1 MKRRRATFRVT
12 LVAVSTLLLGT
23 LVSLPSAAQNDSNQ
37 QVLEQ
42 LNQIRIQQQ
51 RQAADMSRGLPTTG
65 QQAGLLPAPTNTP
78 ATNTG
83 GQNQPAEFPQ
93 SPPPIANGAGG
104 AFAPQAALPAPAIA
118 RPPRPNPNFRVPFSS
133 QQIPLTL
140 EEQATQEQAFAGA
153 ARSMLPMSPEQIHR
167 LRQLYTASQFAAAQP
182 AGAPAKPTST
192 SLFVNLAPGASPPAI
207 RLAEG
212 FVSAL
217 VFLDATG
224 APWPIEAYDIGNP
237 AAFNIQWNKTDNTL
251 MVQASSLYTYGNLAV
266 RLRGLNTP
274 VMLTL
279 IPGQQEVD
287 YRVDVRIPENGPNAI
302 ASPINNGLPPTEG
315 SALLNVLNGI
325 PPAGS
330 KLLRIAGSAGQVWAL
345 GEKLY
350 LRTRLTLLSPGW
362 LATMSSAD
370 GMHAYELQRTPML
383 LVAEDGKAVQLKIEG
398 L

>member
-1 MKRRRATFRVT
+1 MMAGQTTYRIT
-12 LVAVSTLLLGT
+12 LIAVVTLLLSVG
-23 LVSLPSAAQNDSNQ
+23 LFLPLLALSADNNQ

-42 LNQIRIQQQ
+42 LNQIRQQQ
-51 RQAADMSRGLPTTG
+51 QQQQAAVTAQGLAPAGGQQQGLPT
-65 QQAGLLPAPTNTP
+65 
-78 ATNTG
+78 
-83 GQNQPAEFPQ
+83 
-93 SPPPIANGAGG
+93 ANGAARANQFNVDLQPGVN
-104 AFAPQAALPAPAIA
+104 PAASPPMGLPSPAIA

-153 ARSMLPMSPEQIHR
+153 ARNLLPMSPEQIHR
-167 LRQLYTASQFAAAQP
+167 LRQLYSASQFAAAQP
-182 AGAPAKPTST
+182 AGTPAKPTST

-207 RLAEG
+207 RLSEG

-266 RLRGLNTP
+266 RLRGLGTP

-279 IPGQQEVD
+279 LPGQQEVD
-287 YRVDVRIPENGPNAI
+287 YRVDIRIPENGPNAT
-302 ASPINNGLPPTEG
+302 AATINNGLPPTEG
-315 SALLNVLNGI
+315 SALLGVLNGV

-330 KLLRIAGSAGQVWAL
+330 KLLRIPGAAGQVWAM

-370 GMHAYELQRTPML
+370 GTKAYELQRTPMI